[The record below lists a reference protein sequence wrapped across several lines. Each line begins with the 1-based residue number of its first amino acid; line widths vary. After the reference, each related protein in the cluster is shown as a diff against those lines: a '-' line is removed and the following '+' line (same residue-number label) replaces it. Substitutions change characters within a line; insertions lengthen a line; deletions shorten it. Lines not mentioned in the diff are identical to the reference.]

1 MREVLLVLAGLAIL
15 TFTGCNQE
23 KKEEKLFKEV
33 PSMESNV
40 LFTNQLEDEA
50 SYNTL
55 LQANFYGGAGVGIGD
70 INNDGLADLFFAGNQ
85 VSDKLYLNKGDFKF
99 EDITEIAGIIDN
111 EGWSSSVLMG
121 DVNNDG
127 YLDIYVTREMYGN
140 SPQLLRNKLYI
151 NNQDNSFTESSKLWG
166 VDNAERS
173 RAGTFFDFDNDGD
186 LDLYLLNTP
195 PNPGPLIDT
204 DVNDLLEERYSP
216 VLYENRGKR
225 FVDVTRKSGLL
236 RPGFPNS
243 VVAADLNGDG
253 WQDLYVTNDFTV
265 PDFLFINNGDGT
277 FSNRINEITGHISF
291 GSMGV
296 DASDIDN
303 DGLLDVFVT
312 DMSAEDNYRIKSN
325 MSGMNPEAFWS
336 VVEKGDHHQYMYNTL
351 QLNSGMGYFS
361 DIAQIAGLSS
371 TDWSWSSF
379 FADFDNDGYK
389 DAFISNGI
397 LREIRNTDAL
407 KKLSEYAAN
416 HAWALT
422 IGSVESQT
430 NPGIDSEHLAQM
442 IKLFPSE
449 KLLNYAYRNNGD
461 HTFEKIMNE
470 WGITAKS
477 FSNGSAYGD
486 LDNDGDLDLVI
497 NNINQVAQILEN
509 RSVDMGSHYIR
520 IKLTDKLNNR
530 TNLGSKIWLHTESGL
545 QFFELTGSRGMYSSS
560 EHAVHFGLG
569 EETSIEKVIVKWSD
583 GKINTIQDPELNGV
597 LEVDYSTAKTEST
610 DEKNEPDNPIYRNIT
625 DHASNGII
633 HSENNFDDYQLQVL
647 LPHKMSTYGPAL
659 ATGDING
666 DGNEDFYLGG
676 AVGYAGQII
685 TQTSKGTFID
695 ATGYPFK
702 NDKDFEDVG
711 AAFLDVDQDGD
722 LDLYVVSGGNEYPI
736 DSKYYRDRLYI
747 NNGKGY
753 FERATERLPD
763 LRISGSRVFP
773 YDFDG
778 DQDVDLFVAGHHIPG
793 DYPAPASSALL
804 VNQGGYFKDMTDEL
818 APGLKSIGMI
828 NDAAWVDI
836 DNDSL
841 QDLVLVGEWTPV
853 SVFHNTGTRFEKKI
867 NPEFEQ
873 KTTGWWFSIEAADM
887 DNDGDQDLVVGNLG
901 LNHKYKASVEEPF
914 KVYYDDFDLNGSKD
928 IVLAYYN
935 FGDLFPL
942 RGRSCSSEQVPQLS
956 EKFSTYNLF
965 AESDI
970 VSVYGEKNLENALE
984 YQVSTFASTY
994 FENDGTGQFTPYQLP
1009 TEAQFSS
1016 VNDIL
1021 LTDANRDQ
1029 IMDIIIAGNLYN
1041 SEVET
1046 PRNDAGYALLLTG
1059 MGNREFN
1066 ATSPQKSG
1074 LFIPYEVKRL
1084 ALIQGATSDKLLAG
1098 CNDEKVQIFQYN
1110 N

>member
-1 MREVLLVLAGLAIL
+1 MREVLILFAGLATL
-15 TFTGCNQE
+15 TFSGCHQE
-23 KKEEKLFKEV
+23 KKEDKLFKDV
-33 PSMESNV
+33 PPENSKV
-40 LFTNQLEDEA
+40 FFTNQLEDKEI
-50 SYNTL
+50 YNTL
-55 LQANFYGGAGVGIGD
+55 LQANFYGGAGVGVGD
-70 INNDGLADLFFAGNQ
+70 INNDGLVDLYFAGNQ
-85 VSDKLYLNKGDFKF
+85 VSDKLYLNKGDFEF
-99 EDITEIAGIIDN
+99 EDITESAGIIDN

-127 YLDIYVTREMYGN
+127 YTDIYVTREMYGT
-140 SPQLLRNKLYI
+140 SPELLRNKLYI

-166 VDNAERS
+166 IDNAERS

-195 PNPGPLIDT
+195 PNPGPLIDI
-204 DVNDLLEERYSP
+204 NLEDLLLERYSP
-216 VLYENRGKR
+216 VLYENSGSG
-225 FVDVTRKSGLL
+225 FTDVTLQSGLQ

-277 FSNRINEITGHISF
+277 FSNKINEITGHISF

-303 DGLLDVFVT
+303 DGLLDIFVT

-325 MSGMNPEAFWS
+325 MSGMNPEAFWN

-351 QLNSGMGYFS
+351 QLNSGMGHFS

-379 FADFDNDGYK
+379 FADFDNDGFK

-407 KKLSEYAAN
+407 KKLAKYATN
-416 HAWALT
+416 HPKAFNVSS
-422 IGSVESQT
+422 IESQNNT
-430 NPGIDSEHLAQM
+430 GIDSESLKQM
-442 IKLFPSE
+442 IELFPSE
-449 KLLNYAYRNNGD
+449 KLLNYVYRNNGD
-461 HTFEKIMNE
+461 HTFKKEMKE

-497 NNINQVAQILEN
+497 NNVNQVAQILEN
-509 RSVDMGSHYIR
+509 TSADKGSHYIR

-530 TNLGSKIWLHTESGL
+530 TNLGSKIWLYTESGL
-545 QFFELTGSRGMYSSS
+545 QFFELTSSRGMYSSS
-560 EHAVHFGLG
+560 EQVVHFGLG
-569 EETSIEKVIVKWSD
+569 DETSIEKIIIKWPD
-583 GKINTIQDPELNGV
+583 GKINTIQDPGLDEI
-597 LEVDYSTAKTEST
+597 LEVDYSSANLTFATEENKPE
-610 DEKNEPDNPIYRNIT
+610 DRMYKNIT
-625 DHASNGII
+625 DQVSDEIVHF
-633 HSENNFDDYQLQVL
+633 ENNFDDYQLQVL
-647 LPHKMSTYGPAL
+647 LPHKMSTYGPGV

-676 AVGYAGQII
+676 AVGYSGRLVI
-685 TQTSKGTFID
+685 QTPNGTF
-695 ATGYPFK
+695 TEVNEHLFE
-702 NDKDFEDVG
+702 NDKYFEDVG

-736 DSKYYRDRLYI
+736 DSEYYRDRLYM
-747 NNGKGY
+747 NNGKGS
-753 FERATERLPD
+753 FEKAKDALPD
-763 LRISGSRVFP
+763 LRISGSKVFP

-778 DQDVDLFVAGHHIPG
+778 DQDIDLFVAGHHIPG
-793 DYPAPASSALL
+793 DYPAPASSVLL
-804 VNQGGYFKDMTDEL
+804 VNQGGHFKDMTDQL
-818 APGLKSIGMI
+818 APQFKHIGMI
-828 NDAAWVDI
+828 NDAVWVDI
-836 DNDSL
+836 DNDSQ

-853 SVFHNTGTRFEKKI
+853 SVFKNTGDRFERKI
-867 NPEFEQ
+867 DPAFQQ

-887 DNDGDQDLVVGNLG
+887 DGDGDQDLVVGNLG

-970 VSVYGEKNLENALE
+970 ASVYGEKNLENALE

-994 FENDGTGQFTPYQLP
+994 FENDGST
-1009 TEAQFSS
+1009 
-1016 VNDIL
+1016 IL
-1021 LTDANRDQ
+1021 
-1029 IMDIIIAGNLYN
+1029 IY
-1041 SEVET
+1041 
-1046 PRNDAGYALLLTG
+1046 
-1059 MGNREFN
+1059 
-1066 ATSPQKSG
+1066 K
-1074 LFIPYEVKRL
+1074 
-1084 ALIQGATSDKLLAG
+1084 
-1098 CNDEKVQIFQYN
+1098 
-1110 N
+1110 